1 MAKRRGNGEGSIYR
15 RKDGLWVGQYK
26 VQTPSGPKTKYI
38 YSKNRKDAAAK
49 LVKAI
54 ADRDSGFVF
63 DSESLTV
70 GQYLGRWLDAIRGTV
85 RERTW
90 KRSEEIVRLH
100 LVPLLGKTRLDRLS
114 SFQLQSLYSTKL
126 DSGLS
131 ARTVRMIHTTLHK
144 ALKQAVKWSLI
155 PRNVT
160 EAVSPPREQKKEIK
174 PLNEEEVKRLLKAVR
189 GDKLEALYVLGIHTG
204 LRSGE
209 LLALRWED
217 LDLKAGTLQVKRTV
231 FNGQVEAPKT
241 VKGRRSIKLTQ
252 TSIRALQEH
261 EKVGQWVFCTKVGTP
276 LSVHNLHNRSWKPL
290 LKKTELPLDTRFHDL
305 RHTCASL
312 LLSKGVHPKIVQE
325 LLGHSSISITL
336 DIYSHVLPNMQSEAV
351 RESYCQMLWIGLR
364 SRGDL
369 LLVPFD
375 QFSHHEPGPGPHQRD

>member
-1 MAKRRGNGEGSIYR
+1 LEISENRDSLFGPPVHYSFLYSNGGREVAKRRGNGEGSVYR
-15 RKDGLWVGQYK
+15 RKDGLWVGQYR
-26 VQTPSGPKTKYI
+26 VQTPSGAKTKYI
-38 YSKNRKDAAAK
+38 HSKSRKDAATK

-70 GQYLGRWLDAIRGTV
+70 GQYLDRWLDAIRGTV

-100 LVPLLGKTRLDRLS
+100 LVPSLGKTRLDKLS
-114 SFQLQSLYSTKL
+114 SFQLQSLYSSKL

-144 ALKQAVKWSLI
+144 ALKSAVNWSLV

-160 EAVSPPREQKKEIK
+160 EAVSPPREQVKEIN
-174 PLNEEEVKRLLKAVR
+174 PLNEEQVKRLLKTVR
-189 GDKLEALYVLGIHTG
+189 GDRLEALYVLGIHTG

-209 LLALRWED
+209 LLGLRWED
-217 LDLKAGTLQVKRTV
+217 LDLQAGTLQVKRTV
-231 FNGQVEAPKT
+231 FNGRVEAPKT

-261 EKVGQWVFCTKVGTP
+261 QTVGEWVFCTRLGTP

-290 LKKTELPLDTRFHDL
+290 LKKTGLPLDTRFHDL

-312 LLSKGVHPKIVQE
+312 LLTKGVHPKIVQE
-325 LLGHSSISITL
+325 MLGHSSISITL
-336 DIYSHVLPNMQSEAV
+336 DTYSHVLRNLQGEAV
-351 RESYCQMLWIGLR
+351 RAMEDIFK
-364 SRGDL
+364 D
-369 LLVPFD
+369 D
-375 QFSHHEPGPGPHQRD
+375 